1 MACEMSCKM
10 SANWYAT
17 THVSQELYHFS
28 LGRLISSYLAM
39 KHLCLLK
46 SEVAIQIV
54 YAQVRDK
61 VSQAAPVL
69 L

>member
-1 MACEMSCKM
+1 
-10 SANWYAT
+10 
-17 THVSQELYHFS
+17 
-28 LGRLISSYLAM
+28 M

-46 SEVAIQIV
+46 SEVVIQIV

-61 VSQAAPVL
+61 VSQAAHVL